1 MDKELEILKPFD
13 PAVQTFLKFVEEGCQ
28 RQAELIKAEDTRAEL
43 AGDSIEVTPEIA
55 AWRAIIRA
63 YGVLYNRS
71 VDAGWID
78 DVMIVEGR

>member
-1 MDKELEILKPFD
+1 MDKTLEILKPFD
-13 PAVQTFLKFVEEGCQ
+13 AGQQSFLKFVEEGCQ

-43 AGDSIEVTPEIA
+43 AGEPLEVTPEIA

-63 YGVLYNRS
+63 YGILYNRS